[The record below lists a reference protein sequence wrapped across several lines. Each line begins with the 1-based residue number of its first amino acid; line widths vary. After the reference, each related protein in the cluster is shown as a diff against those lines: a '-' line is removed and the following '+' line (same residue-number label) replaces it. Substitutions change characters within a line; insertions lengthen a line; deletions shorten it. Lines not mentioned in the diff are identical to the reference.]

1 MFLGSTDFNGTWNL
15 DCMKQLGMDARRRKC
30 LKYSRMNMTILVIY
44 AFDIRSNENLFQLID
59 LISIFKGF
67 FSISH
72 LKKREGDAKA
82 RKTISE
88 HKLGIVVRG

>member
-59 LISIFKGF
+59 LISIFQGF
-67 FSISH
+67 FFNFSYEKIGRVTQRQGKQSPN
-72 LKKREGDAKA
+72 
-82 RKTISE
+82 TN
-88 HKLGIVVRG
+88 